1 MDDTDKI
8 KGMTYSKVG
17 GSYQL
22 HIEKFADLQ
31 SVLDLDEAFWALNC
45 VDVNSLRMDKRFLA
59 FVDADNDGRIR
70 TDEVRRAIEFLLANM
85 KDGKGFEEGSDILML
100 SAINDA
106 TPVGVAMLDSARL
119 ILKNLN
125 KPDAA
130 TLTLDELRNDK
141 AIRSRSYSNGDGVVT
156 PDQDQPPEV
165 NDRIELIMKTAGSAD
180 DVSGVKGINAALIDK
195 FLAECTAYNA
205 WQEQLRKDDG
215 TLLCFGQ
222 NTANVYAQYLAVK
235 GDIDNYFLNSET
247 LEFFSEEPDRVAK
260 KDLAADV
267 RAPEEVR
274 AMLEKS
280 VLALPRADRRL
291 DLNDRLNPLR
301 RAQIESFFA
310 LPECAKMLEDNRLSV
325 EEWRSFV
332 KKIAPYDAWSKA
344 KPVFAGLYEAV
355 DQEVLSKIT
364 AEDPVIVQLKECC
377 AKDLNAGTALAGM
390 DVLHKF
396 MLFQRYL
403 KELLNNFVSLA
414 SLFDLAADSP
424 LQAGKLVMDGRHFTL
439 AVPVKDLAEHKRIVT
454 MSNICVLYIELSPT
468 ASVKPPWQTL
478 AVAVSSGNMRN
489 LFVGK
494 RGLFFAAGGGIFDAK
509 VTAFVEQPVSISEAL
524 KNPFYRFG
532 AFVGEQI
539 SKFFNSKA
547 AGAQKE
553 LGAQLS
559 SGKVP
564 PVPAAGNNGGNASMI
579 LMGGGI
585 GIAALGSSVAFITK
599 QLQTVSIWDILSV
612 LLGIILIF
620 GGPVVA
626 VSLVKLYRRNL
637 SRFLE
642 ATGCAVNRRM
652 RMSRAMGNIFTF
664 SPEMPAGKKIRSS
677 FVPRRVAGAWGAQL
691 LIVLVVLLIIGACAG
706 VWYMR
711 GRERARAAAAAAAAA
726 KTAETTAKEPA
737 QKKCAAPAKQAA
749 PVKKECP
756 APAKKAAPAPAPA
769 KKADTAPVK
778 KADTAPAKPAAPAP
792 APAKKADAASAPA
805 KPAAPAPTPAVKK

>member
-1 MDDTDKI
+1 VRIMGDTDTI

-22 HIEKFADLQ
+22 HIEKFADLR
-31 SVLDLDEAFWALNC
+31 SILELDEAFWALNC
-45 VDVNSLRMDKRFLA
+45 IDVNSLRMDKRFLA

-70 TDEVRRAIEFLLANM
+70 TDEIRRAIEFLLTNM
-85 KDGKGFEEGSDILML
+85 KDGKGFEEGSDILLL
-100 SAINDA
+100 SAIDDT
-106 TPVGVAMLDSARL
+106 TPVGTAMLDSARL

-156 PDQDQPPEV
+156 PDLDQPPEV
-165 NDRIELIMKTAGSAD
+165 NERIELIMKTAGSTD
-180 DVSGVKGINAALIDK
+180 DVSGAKGVNAALIDK
-195 FLAECTAYNA
+195 FLAECAACSA
-205 WQEQLRKDDG
+205 WREQLRQDDG
-215 TLLCFGQ
+215 TLLCFGPD
-222 NTANVYAQYLAVK
+222 TAGVYAQYLTVK
-235 GDIDNYFLNSET
+235 ADIDNYFLNSET

-310 LPECAKMLEDNRLSV
+310 LPQCAEMLEDNRLSV
-325 EEWRSFV
+325 EEWRSFE

-344 KPVFAGLYEAV
+344 KPAFAGLYEAI

-364 AEDPVIVQLKECC
+364 AEDPVISQLKECC
-377 AKDLNAGTALAGM
+377 TQDLNAGTALAGL

-468 ASVKPPWQTL
+468 ASIKPPWQTL

-532 AFVGEQI
+532 NFVGEQI
-539 SKFFNSKA
+539 SKFFNTKA

-564 PVPAAGNNGGNASMI
+564 PVPSSGNNSGNASML

-626 VSLVKLYRRNL
+626 VSLVKLYRRDL

-677 FVPRRVAGAWGAQL
+677 FVPRRVAGSWGGQL
-691 LIVLVVLLIIGACAG
+691 LIVLILLLIVGACAG

-711 GRERARAAAAAAAAA
+711 GRERARAAAEAQAAQTAAA
-726 KTAETTAKEPA
+726 KDPA
-737 QKKCAAPAKQAA
+737 QKECAAPAKKACPAPGAKAAPA
-749 PVKKECP
+749 PVKKAAPAAPAAAPAKKAAPAPAP

-769 KKADTAPVK
+769 PAPK
-778 KADTAPAKPAAPAP
+778 AAPAP
-792 APAKKADAASAPA
+792 APA
-805 KPAAPAPTPAVKK
+805 VKK

>member
-1 MDDTDKI
+1 MDDTGKI

-22 HIEKFADLQ
+22 HIEKFADLR
-31 SVLDLDEAFWALNC
+31 SVLELDEAFWALNC
-45 VDVNSLRMDKRFLA
+45 IDVNSLRMDKRFLA

-100 SAINDA
+100 SAVNDA
-106 TPVGVAMLDSARL
+106 TPVGAAMLDSARL
-119 ILKNLN
+119 ILRNLN
-125 KPDAA
+125 KPDAG

-141 AIRSRSYSNGDGVVT
+141 AIRSRSYSNGDGIVT
-156 PDQDQPPEV
+156 PDPDQPQEI
-165 NDRIELIMKTAGSAD
+165 NDRIELIMKTAGSAE
-180 DVSGVKGINAALIDK
+180 DVSGEKGINAALIDK
-195 FLAECTAYNA
+195 FLAECTACSA
-205 WQEQLRKDDG
+205 WREQLRKDDG
-215 TLLCFGQ
+215 TLLCFGPA
-222 NTANVYAQYLAVK
+222 TADVYAQYLGVK
-235 GDIDNYFLNSET
+235 ADIDNYFLNSET

-325 EEWRSFV
+325 EEWRNFE

-344 KPVFAGLYEAV
+344 KPVFAGLYEGV
-355 DQEVLSKIT
+355 DQELLSKIT

-377 AKDLNAGTALAGM
+377 AKDLNAGTALAGL

-468 ASVKPPWQTL
+468 ASIKPPWQTL

-539 SKFFNSKA
+539 GKFFNTKA

-564 PVPAAGNNGGNASMI
+564 PVPAAGNNNGSNASMI

-626 VSLVKLYRRNL
+626 ISLVKLYRRNL

-664 SPEMPAGKKIRSS
+664 SPDMPEGKKIRSS

-691 LIVLVVLLIIGACAG
+691 LIVLIVLLIIGACAG

-711 GRERARAAAAAAAAA
+711 GRERARAAAAAAAAKA
-726 KTAETTAKEPA
+726 AETAVQPA
-737 QKKCAAPAKQAA
+737 QKECAAPAAQAAPAKKECPAAAPAKQAA
-749 PVKKECP
+749 PAPAP
-756 APAKKAAPAPAPA
+756 APAKQATPAPAPAPAPAKQAAPAPAPA
-769 KKADTAPVK
+769 
-778 KADTAPAKPAAPAP
+778 PAKQAAPAP
-792 APAKKADAASAPA
+792 APA
-805 KPAAPAPTPAVKK
+805 VKK